1 MLRRR
6 VNYAH
11 VYDQKVVA
19 LKNRIYHLHESK
31 NDIGIKSQ
39 IKNQPLNLLVE
50 ALESIDDI
58 DLIIRFI
65 ISAYKI
71 KMGQLFLSLSE
82 TNKLRILSKLK
93 NAVMQQLLEDLN
105 ADDVYELLSI
115 VSPQV
120 HKKIIFNASK
130 ELKEEIK
137 KLKSFNFAH
146 VGSIMN
152 TTFATLLAGMQV
164 GEAVN
169 YLRINKD
176 EFDIGEEIFVVNSDE
191 EIVGSVRVKD
201 LLFLDK
207 SKTITEIV
215 DKAFF
220 SVGEVDDID
229 EVIDLF
235 KKYSVSTVAVLDAQ
249 NKLVGIVSYN
259 DVIPEI
265 LDSNIE
271 DVYRFYGIRETKR
284 SYLNSDISE
293 IVKSRIFCLI
303 MMLLAA
309 TFTTL
314 AIDKFELMGV
324 DYTAGISTAV
334 LVPIIPVITDM
345 CGNTGSQTT
354 ATVIQAVAAGDVK
367 ESDFFKVV
375 KKELKVAV
383 IIGAILAICNFYRL
397 LIYYAIFQID
407 SKKFHTSSLQKVVQ
421 VVSSIINSSENFKDP
436 SKLFKLGIVGALSS
450 SLALFLVVIFSKFFG
465 VLVPFLAI
473 RFNYDPASV
482 SAPALTTILDTIASV
497 IFFGIGILLIQAA
510 IKPIFNVNV
519 NDGKLASATIATLK
533 QMAETMGFEPM
544 HKKRFV

>member
-1 MLRRR
+1 M
-6 VNYAH
+6 
-11 VYDQKVVA
+11 YDQKVVA
-19 LKNRIYHLHESK
+19 LKNRLYHLHQSK

-65 ISAYKI
+65 ISAHKI
-71 KMGQLFLSLSE
+71 KMGELFLSLSE
-82 TNKLRILSKLK
+82 SNKLRILSQLK

-115 VSPQV
+115 VSPQI
-120 HKKIIFNASK
+120 HKKIIFNASR

-169 YLRINKD
+169 YLQINKD
-176 EFDIGEEIFVVNSDE
+176 EFDIGEEIFVVNSDD
-191 EIVGSVRVKD
+191 EIIGLVRVKD
-201 LLFLDK
+201 LLFIEK

-220 SVGEVDDID
+220 SVGELDDID

-235 KKYSVSTVAVLDAQ
+235 KKYSMSTVAVLDAH

-265 LDSNIE
+265 LDNNIE

-303 MMLLAA
+303 LMLLAA
-309 TFTTL
+309 TVTTL
-314 AIDKFELMGV
+314 AIDKFESMGV
-324 DYTAGISTAV
+324 EYTAGISTAV

-354 ATVIQAVAAGDVK
+354 ATVIQAVASGDIR
-367 ESDFFKVV
+367 ETDFSKVI
-375 KKELKVAV
+375 KKELKVAIV
-383 IIGAILAICNFYRL
+383 IGGILAICNFYRL
-397 LIYYAIFQID
+397 LIYYAIFPIE
-407 SKKFHTSSLQKVVQ
+407 SKKFHKASLQTVSQ
-421 VVSSIINSSENFKDP
+421 VVNSALENKT
-436 SKLFKLGIVGALSS
+436 KLFRLGIVGALSS
-450 SLALFLVVIFSKFFG
+450 SLSLFFVVIFSKFFG

-473 RFNYDPASV
+473 KFDYDPASV

-497 IFFGIGILLIQAA
+497 IFFGIGIILIKAA
-510 IKPIFNVNV
+510 IWPIFNMRAES
-519 NDGKLASATIATLK
+519 GKLQMNLSFPALRI
-533 QMAETMGFEPM
+533 MAETMGFEPM
-544 HKKRFV
+544 HKISFV

>member
-1 MLRRR
+1 M
-6 VNYAH
+6 
-11 VYDQKVVA
+11 YDQKVVA